1 MIKKI
6 WLGVLISIFIGVSA
20 QAADFKWMDDKGQVY
35 NLSEAY
41 NNQPIVVHFWASW
54 CPPCVAE
61 MPEMSAWLKEHPEVK
76 VLPVSLDN
84 DLETAQVFL
93 QQHHINL
100 PALLSDSSQAGH
112 MGVRGLPT
120 TILIDAHGKVI
131 GGRLGMQN
139 WQQKSWT
146 NQLLALF
153 SSEHL
158 EKNTS
163 LAKITHIEDN

>member
-1 MIKKI
+1 MMKKI
-6 WLGVLISIFIGVSA
+6 FLGFIASLLLLTPA
-20 QAADFKWMDDKGQVY
+20 QAADFKWMDDKGKLY

-41 NNQPIVVHFWASW
+41 QGQPIVVHFWASW

-100 PALLSDSSQAGH
+100 PALLTDSSQSGR

-120 TILIDAHGKVI
+120 TILIDEHGKVI
-131 GGRLGMQN
+131 AGRVGMQN
-139 WQQKSWT
+139 WQQKAWT
-146 NQLLALF
+146 DQLLALF
-153 SSEHL
+153 SNEHIQKSTAIK
-158 EKNTS
+158 EVAHAEN
-163 LAKITHIEDN
+163 N